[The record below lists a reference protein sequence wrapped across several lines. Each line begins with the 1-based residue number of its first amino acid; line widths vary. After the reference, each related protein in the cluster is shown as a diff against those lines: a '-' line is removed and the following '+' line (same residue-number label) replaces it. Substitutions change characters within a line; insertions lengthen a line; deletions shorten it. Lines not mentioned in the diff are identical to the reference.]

1 MDDFSFLVPLG
12 FLAFFALM
20 VYWVISSQRGRTQAK
35 RQRAAQL
42 GLNPVESPPPALL
55 ERLSRLRQSSSG
67 EKASLKN
74 IFTRRLPDGN
84 LYLFDLET
92 SSGGDS
98 SSLTEDMIL
107 VISTSLNLPR
117 FGIFP
122 KPASLGIAGGLV
134 DKLMQWMIS
143 RSHLVLV
150 PVSQPRAF
158 AERYALLAES
168 QAQVSALIESGLL
181 EQLATVNNQHIQAEG
196 DAFTFSNLPFGRQP
210 KQPQD
215 QDLVTLIDQAQRVL
229 HILEG
234 YRGLR
239 SYSI

>member
-42 GLNPVESPPPALL
+42 GLSPVENPPPALL
-55 ERLSRLRQSSSG
+55 ERLARLRQSSSG

-84 LYLFDLET
+84 LFLFDLET
-92 SSGGDS
+92 SSGEDS

-122 KPASLGIAGGLV
+122 KPAASLGIAGGLV
-134 DKLMQWMIS
+134 DKLLQWMIS

-181 EQLATVNNQHIQAEG
+181 EQLATVNDQHIQAEG
-196 DAFTFSNLPFGRQP
+196 DAFTFSNLPFGRQL
-210 KQPQD
+210 KQPQN

-239 SYSI
+239 